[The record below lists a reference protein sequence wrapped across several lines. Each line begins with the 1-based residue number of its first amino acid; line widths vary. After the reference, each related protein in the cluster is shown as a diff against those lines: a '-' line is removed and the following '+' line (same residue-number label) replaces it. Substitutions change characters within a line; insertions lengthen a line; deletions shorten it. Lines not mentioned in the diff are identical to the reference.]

1 MSDREVQITDFLT
14 VQGWAAAAQTLVP
27 GDASA
32 RRYRRLTHKDGRK
45 AVLMDAPVNDAAP
58 SDYVQTAKISDGK
71 MVAFTAVSQQ
81 LSMRGFSAPKIYGAD
96 IGSGLLLLEDM
107 GDDLYASVLAATP
120 GVEKPLYEAAV
131 DCLAAL
137 YRSTFPADINS
148 FGQSW
153 TVRDYDPA
161 ALLAETDLL
170 LEWYAPHKGLTL
182 DKAAM
187 QAAWR
192 QAFAVLNSQPHG
204 LVLRDF
210 HAENIFWL
218 PERQSVFR
226 VGLIDF
232 QDAVMGHPAYDLVSL
247 LEDARRKVSV
257 DITDALITR
266 FCDKAVIND
275 EAGFRTA
282 YAVLG
287 AQRNAK
293 ILGIFVRLAKRD
305 GKDRYLDLLPH
316 VEALFAAN
324 LAHPALSKVKDIFDG
339 AGQ

>member
-1 MSDREVQITDFLT
+1 MSDRETQITHFLKT
-14 VQGWAAAAQTLVP
+14 HEWDTAAQAAVP

-32 RRYRRLTHKDGRK
+32 RRYRRLTHSDGRK
-45 AVLMDAPVNDAAP
+45 AVLMDAPDSEGGQ
-58 SDYVQTAKISDGK
+58 SDYALAAKLSDGK
-71 MVAFTAVSQQ
+71 MVAFTAIAQQ

-96 IGSGLLLLEDM
+96 LEAGLLLLEDL
-107 GDDLYASVLAATP
+107 GDDLYAPVIAQNPAM
-120 GVEKPLYEAAV
+120 EKQLYEAAI

-137 YRSTFPADINS
+137 YRSSFPSEMES

-153 TVRDYDPA
+153 TVRDYDEE
-161 ALLAETDLL
+161 ALLTETDLL
-170 LEWYAPHKGLTL
+170 LEWYAPHKGLNI
-182 DKAAM
+182 DGEKM
-187 QAAWR
+187 RSAWR
-192 QAFAVLNSQPHG
+192 EAFAHLDGQPSG
-204 LVLRDF
+204 LTLRDF

-247 LEDARRKVSV
+247 LEDARRLVNP
-257 DITDALITR
+257 DMIDGLISR
-266 FCDKAVIND
+266 FCEKAVIKNED
-275 EAGFRTA
+275 KFRSA

-305 GKDRYLDLLPH
+305 GKEKYLDLLPH
-316 VEALFAAN
+316 VETLFQAN
-324 LAHPALSKVKDIFDG
+324 LTHPALSGIAAIFDG
-339 AGQ
+339 TAS